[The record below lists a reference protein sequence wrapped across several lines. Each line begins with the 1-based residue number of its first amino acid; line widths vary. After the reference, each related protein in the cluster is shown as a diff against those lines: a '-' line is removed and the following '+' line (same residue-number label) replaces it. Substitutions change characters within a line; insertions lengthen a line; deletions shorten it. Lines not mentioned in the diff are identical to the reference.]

1 MTALRDWEGHATG
14 ALQLLYNILQLQ
26 VLQRTEKSNWPPP
39 VIEWDNPSTSESD
52 GEAAEP

>member
-14 ALQLLYNILQLQ
+14 ALQLLYNILQ
-26 VLQRTEKSNWPPP
+26 VLQRTEKSNLSPP
-39 VIEWDNPSTSESD
+39 VIERDNTSTSESD

>member
-14 ALQLLYNILQLQ
+14 ALQLLYNILQ
-26 VLQRTEKSNWPPP
+26 VLQRTEKSNWSPPI
-39 VIEWDNPSTSESD
+39 IEWDNPSTSESD